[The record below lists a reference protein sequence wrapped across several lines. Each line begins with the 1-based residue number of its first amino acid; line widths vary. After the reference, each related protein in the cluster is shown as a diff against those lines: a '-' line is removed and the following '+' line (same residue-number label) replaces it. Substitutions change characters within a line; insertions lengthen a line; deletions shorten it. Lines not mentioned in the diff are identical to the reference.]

1 MRILI
6 KNGHIIDPSQKIDE
20 VGDILIEDGK
30 IKEIK
35 MQSKEQKAKSKKDSP
50 PTHPSPSRGEGKGE
64 GESLLSESRIINAEE
79 MVVLPGLIDMH
90 VHLREPGFEY

>member
-6 KNGHIIDPSQKIDE
+6 KNGHIIDPSQGIDG

-35 MQSKEQKAKSKKDSP
+35 IQDARCKIA
-50 PTHPSPSRGEGKGE
+50 R
-64 GESLLSESRIINAEE
+64 
-79 MVVLPGLIDMH
+79 
-90 VHLREPGFEY
+90 